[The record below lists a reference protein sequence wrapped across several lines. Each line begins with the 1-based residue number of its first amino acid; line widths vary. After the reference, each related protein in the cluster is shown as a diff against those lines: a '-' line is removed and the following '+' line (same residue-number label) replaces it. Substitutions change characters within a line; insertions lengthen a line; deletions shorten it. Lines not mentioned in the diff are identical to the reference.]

1 MREVDWRDIDE
12 KQLEAFTNR
21 VALVETL
28 LDESIDE
35 SDRILARQMYQ
46 ELNGVSERT
55 IRNYLKRYRKDGQY
69 GLLFHR
75 KRTDH
80 SPRIRDA
87 ELRKKILDLI
97 DQRPGRTV
105 PQIRRLLTTDSEYRN
120 RIQAVSDRTIYRFL
134 QEQGLGWKER
144 RAKRISPGRISYHR
158 FQAEHSME
166 LVQGDARD
174 GIWLPKEPGSRE
186 VRKTYL
192 FAWVDDYSRRILH
205 AQYFWDEKLPRME
218 ETFKTM
224 VLRWGIP
231 KKCYLDN
238 GSVYIA
244 AQFALILADLE
255 TKKIH
260 HGPYQAWA
268 KGKVEAVMKTI
279 KLDFQ
284 SEAQIAGFT
293 TLEELNSAL
302 WAWMDVAYNRKVH
315 SSTGEPPADRFLKGL
330 PDDHRRIENLAW
342 FEALFLMRETRT
354 VTKYGEVK
362 LESNKYKTAAR
373 HGTVVEVRFNP
384 FNLTKVWRFEN
395 GVSVEELQV
404 AKLVNESSKRVIEE
418 QPDNQIK
425 TSREAASY
433 FERLREQQSRIHSG
447 ESFIQFSKLK
457 HPGDQK
463 ND

>member
-12 KQLEAFTNR
+12 KQLEAFTSR

-28 LDESIDE
+28 LDDSIDE
-35 SDRILARQMYQ
+35 SDRIRIRQMYR
-46 ELNGVSERT
+46 EIHGVGERT
-55 IRNYLKRYRKDGQY
+55 IRNYLKRYREEGQY

-75 KRTDH
+75 TRTEH
-80 SPRIRDA
+80 SPRIRDEA
-87 ELRKKILDLI
+87 LRKKILDLI
-97 DQRPGRTV
+97 EQRPGRTV
-105 PQIRRLLTTDSEYRN
+105 PQIRRLLSAESEYSD

-134 QEQGLGWKER
+134 QEQGLTWKAR
-144 RAKRISPGRISYHR
+144 RSKRTSSSRTSYHR

-231 KKCYLDN
+231 RKCYLDN

-244 AQFALILADLE
+244 SQFALILADLE

-260 HGPYQAWA
+260 HGPYQAWC

-362 LESNKYKTAAR
+362 LESNKYKTLAR
-373 HGTVVEVRFNP
+373 YGTVVEVRFNP
-384 FNLTKVWRFEN
+384 FDLSKVWRFEK
-395 GVSVEELQV
+395 GVSVEALKT

-418 QPDNQIK
+418 QPDNQLK
-425 TSREAASY
+425 TSKEAASW
-433 FERLREQQSRIHSG
+433 FERLREQQSRMHSL
-447 ESFIQFSKLK
+447 ESSIQFSKLK
-457 HPGDQK
+457 NQGDVEK
-463 ND
+463 